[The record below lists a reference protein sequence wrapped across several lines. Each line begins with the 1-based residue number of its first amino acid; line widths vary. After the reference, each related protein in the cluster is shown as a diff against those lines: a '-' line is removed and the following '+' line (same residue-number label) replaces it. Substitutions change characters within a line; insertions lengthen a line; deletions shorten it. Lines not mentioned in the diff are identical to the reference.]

1 MHRANEHYCA
11 IRPPR
16 SIRELLWTVYSA
28 VDSNQVDCERS
39 WEFRLRTYNVV
50 FAKLVIVTFIMGR
63 QIILS
68 DVIGSRNSLLRI
80 NCFNEFLYKRR
91 KDRIKLQIT

>member
-1 MHRANEHYCA
+1 MHRANERYCA

-16 SIRELLWTVYSA
+16 SNREMLWTVCFA
-28 VDSNQVDCERS
+28 VDPNQVDCERS

-50 FAKLVIVTFIMGR
+50 FVKSAIVAFIMSQ

-68 DVIGSRNSLLRI
+68 DVIGNRNSLLRI
-80 NCFNEFLYKRR
+80 NYFNKFPYKRR
-91 KDRIKLQIT
+91 KLQIT